1 MTALLP
7 DRETRGQTARSA
19 AEVSHDLRH
28 RRPLVLV
35 AGLAGVLAAA
45 GTLMVCL
52 AVGVGGLV
60 PHRRRRPRCAARRA
74 ADRCA
79 RPG

>member
-7 DRETRGQTARSA
+7 TARPVRTQRSA

-28 RRPLVLV
+28 RRPLVLL

-45 GTLMVCL
+45 GTLTVCL
-52 AVGVGGLV
+52 AVGVAGWFLTDAGV
-60 PHRRRRPRCAARRA
+60 PRCAARRP
-74 ADRCA
+74 A
-79 RPG
+79 RPVRSPG